1 MGVRAVVQPNGLFA
15 RFSEV
20 VDHFTDINMTE
31 PEAMDVFRN
40 ECGSRETANKIDRAK
55 ENPGRYKE
63 CIRIIKRVHGKE
75 EVEQF
80 ERELTED
87 QQSLQENQS

>member
-31 PEAMDVFRN
+31 QDATELFRN
-40 ECGSRETANKIDRAK
+40 ECGSREASGKIDRAK
-55 ENPGRYKE
+55 KSPGRYKE
-63 CIRIIKRVHGKE
+63 CIRIIERVYGKE
-75 EVEQF
+75 EAEQF
-80 ERELTED
+80 ERETSKD
-87 QQSLQENQS
+87 QQSE